1 MRTFF
6 YLVLFILLTGFHKS
20 SAQNYP
26 VYNSYY
32 VNPYLYNPAEAATDY
47 TYIFINHRQQWTGVE
62 GAPVVSTLNV
72 NSMINQSHAGIG
84 AKISSFKRGLLST
97 TDLSLTYAYGV
108 ALDQKNTLFFGLSGG
123 AISNTVDVNNLS
135 SNVNPSDPAIQN
147 YLLNGNNLQ
156 PTANFGMLYR
166 SSSGFNLGVTL
177 PQLFAPKFTDS
188 NFSNTAFVPT
198 DNFIVSAYYKR
209 RVEGKI
215 VSKTKKG
222 VRSRV
227 KTNGSYAPLEFY
239 VLYKYAKAGNSQFEV
254 LGKLNLSENFWLG
267 ATYRQAYGFAGIT
280 GFNVKQFIFSYSYE
294 LGGQPESGF
303 SSGTH
308 EIQIGL
314 RLGQQKKFRRVVPV
328 LHSTIK
334 STKESHTARFQQ
346 TVEDTDNIGGAQK
359 TEKKKYYVVI
369 KVFPDFTGADAFKK
383 KLIEQ
388 KYNADI
394 FYYPKDKKYYVHVLE
409 SSKSSEAF
417 DEARNLKNYTKLKE
431 ARVLTVESP
440 K

>member
-1 MRTFF
+1 MCKFF
-6 YLVLFILLTGFHKS
+6 FLLILTTLFIS
-20 SAQNYP
+20 AYESCAQNYP

-32 VNPYLYNPAEAATDY
+32 INPYLYNPAEAATDY
-47 TYIFINHRQQWTGVE
+47 TYVFLNRRQQWTGVE
-62 GAPVVSTLNV
+62 GAPVSTTLNIS
-72 NSMINQSHAGIG
+72 SMINQSHAGLG
-84 AKISSFKRGLLST
+84 AKISSYQRGFLST

-108 ALDQKNTLFFGLSGG
+108 PLDQKNTLFFGLSGG
-123 AISNTVDVNNLS
+123 AISNTIDMNKVDPADL
-135 SNVNPSDPAIQN
+135 SDPAISN
-147 YLLNGNNLQ
+147 YLANNLQ

-166 SSSGFNLGVTL
+166 SSSGLNFGITL
-177 PQLFAPKFTDS
+177 PQLFGPKFNSTS
-188 NFSNTAFVPT
+188 NFSSTAFTPM
-198 DNFIVSAYYKR
+198 DNAIVSLYYKR
-209 RVEGKI
+209 KVEGKI

-227 KTNGSYAPLEFY
+227 KTNESYAPLEFY
-239 VLYKYAKAGNSQFEV
+239 AVYKYAKAGNSQFEV

-267 ATYRQAYGFAGIT
+267 AMYRQAYGFAGVT
-280 GFNVKQFIFSYSYE
+280 GFSVKQFIISYSYE

-303 SSGTH
+303 STGTH
-308 EIQIGL
+308 EIQLGL
-314 RLGQQKKFRRVVPV
+314 RLGQQKKFRHVVPV

-346 TVEDTDNIGGAQK
+346 TVEDTDNIGENKK
-359 TEKKKYYVVI
+359 TEKKTYYVVI

-409 SSKSSEAF
+409 STKSSEAYE
-417 DEARNLKNYTKLKE
+417 EARNLKNYTKLKE
-431 ARVLTVESP
+431 ARVLTVENS

>member
-1 MRTFF
+1 MRNFF
-6 YLVLFILLTGFHKS
+6 YLLILLPLFTASYKS
-20 SAQNYP
+20 CGQNYP

-32 VNPYLYNPAEAATDY
+32 INPYLYNPAEAATDY
-47 TYIFINHRQQWTGVE
+47 TYIFINHRQQWLGVE
-62 GAPVVSTLNV
+62 GAPVVTTLNV

-84 AKISSFKRGLLST
+84 AKISSYKRGLLST

-108 ALDQKNTLFFGLSGG
+108 PLDQKNTLFFGLSGG
-123 AISNTVDVNNLS
+123 AISNTIDT
-135 SNVNPSDPAIQN
+135 NPSNGVDPNDPAIAN
-147 YLLNGNNLQ
+147 YMADNLQ

-166 SSSGFNLGVTL
+166 SASGINLGVTL
-177 PQLFAPKFTDS
+177 PQLFAPKFNSTS
-188 NFSNTAFVPT
+188 SFSNTAVTPL
-198 DNFIVSAYYKR
+198 DNVIVSAYYKR

-227 KTNGSYAPLEFY
+227 KTNDSYAPLEFY
-239 VLYKYAKAGNSQFEV
+239 ALYKYAKAGNSQFEV
-254 LGKLNLSENFWLG
+254 MGKLNLSENFWLG
-267 ATYRQAYGFAGIT
+267 AMYRQSYGFAAIT
-280 GFNVKQFIFSYSYE
+280 GFSAKQFILSYSYE

-314 RLGQQKKFRRVVPV
+314 RLGQQKKFRRVTPV

-346 TVEDTDNIGGAQK
+346 TVEDTENIGSQK
-359 TEKKKYYVVI
+359 TEKKRYFVII
-369 KVFPDFTGADAFKK
+369 KVFADFTGADAFKK

-388 KYNADI
+388 KYNAEI

-409 SSKSSEAF
+409 SAKSSEAYE
-417 DEARNLKNYTKLKE
+417 EARNLKNYTKLTE